1 VVTQYSIVFF
11 IFRCGLMSGS
21 NKFSKSNLAVI
32 TNPKDAIEQAYESVR
47 TQSAKPG
54 LSSGRSPALL
64 AAKPLAD
71 PVQLDSR
78 ERVLRQ
84 QHLIE
89 SLTNELRRTQQ
100 QIGDLE
106 QQLQDSKQ
114 QGSRQSQQVQTLES
128 VCQDLRGCL
137 QRQRQQTLE
146 FKAAVEK
153 GMGLAHESQGQG
165 KQEICIPRPSDPTEF
180 PPPSSLTRPTAPI
193 RPWSTSTV
201 SPTGRPAHLSHP
213 DHSSRMMPDPAA
225 RKLKRSPTQIDL
237 PSFTRRHSG

>member
-1 VVTQYSIVFF
+1 
-11 IFRCGLMSGS
+11 MSGS
-21 NKFSKSNLAVI
+21 NKFSKSNLVVI
-32 TNPKDAIEQAYESVR
+32 TNPQDAIEQAYESVR
-47 TQSAKPG
+47 MQPAKPG
-54 LSSGRSPALL
+54 LLERSLGLPTT
-64 AAKPLAD
+64 KPLVA
-71 PVQLDSR
+71 PVQSDSR

-89 SLTNELRRTQQ
+89 SLTNELRRTQH

-106 QQLQDSKQ
+106 QQLQESKHH
-114 QGSRQSQQVQTLES
+114 SDRQSQQVQTLES

-153 GMGLAHESQGQG
+153 GMGLAHGSQDM
-165 KQEICIPRPSDPTEF
+165 QEICIPRPNDPTEF

-193 RPWSTSTV
+193 RPWSTSTSTV
-201 SPTGRPAHLSHP
+201 SPTGRPAHLSHA
-213 DHSSRMMPDPAA
+213 DHSSRLVADASV
-225 RKLKRSPTQIDL
+225 RRSKRSPSQIDL

>member
-1 VVTQYSIVFF
+1 
-11 IFRCGLMSGS
+11 MSES
-21 NKFSKSNLAVI
+21 NKFSKSSLAVI
-32 TNPKDAIEQAYESVR
+32 TNPKDAIEQAYENVRLQPNKPSWQGRSQVLPPPQSLPVVR
-47 TQSAKPG
+47 TEN
-54 LSSGRSPALL
+54 
-64 AAKPLAD
+64 
-71 PVQLDSR
+71 R

-89 SLTNELRRTQQ
+89 SLTNELRRTQH

-106 QQLQDSKQ
+106 QQLQESRHNSD
-114 QGSRQSQQVQTLES
+114 RQSQQVQTLES

-153 GMGLAHESQGQG
+153 GMGLAHASHGQG
-165 KQEICIPRPSDPTEF
+165 SQEICIPRPNDPTEF

-213 DHSSRMMPDPAA
+213 DHSSRIVPEASA

-237 PSFTRRHSG
+237 PSFTRRHSS